1 MATGRV
7 RQTYAHSSAIVLT
20 IVAMFGMVMFAL
32 GYTWGAVI
40 AVIGVA
46 GVAILLATAPN
57 LARAATV
64 TVVTAIASLAVALGA
79 ISVATNGGGGGTT
92 AGPEVTETRERV
104 DTATQLWQQGMDVA
118 DDYGDSAAINNARTS
133 LDSSFLVLNISL
145 QSGHQL
151 RGEITDDATEWTIT
165 SREPNESEAFDGRT
179 VTANFEATADELGEQ
194 NPWGLSFSTLFVDAV
209 DFTMDI
215 PIDAVGIN
223 ADEPVLKFWATDRD
237 RPVYAETRVDGTPAA
252 TWMDTDDPADVMG
265 HVEQALTLAGYDPAT
280 FEVHEVDVSPILRH
294 VGSLN
299 PEEYSGVDR
308 YGGVSA
314 MGMVDGQVM
323 LVDVPIGGFPRVDLW
338 GTSSI
343 EPLIAASD
351 LDLGA
356 ITQHIEES
364 ADGAEN
370 ETTWRLDAATGKV
383 SAQTGS
389 SGSVTEIDIPTGGTN
404 TDGPAFAPSWG
415 N

>member
-1 MATGRV
+1 MAKWRV
-7 RQTYAHSSAIVLT
+7 RQTYAHSSTVVLT
-20 IVAMFGMVMFAL
+20 IVAMLGMVMFAL
-32 GYTWGAVI
+32 GHTWGAVI
-40 AVIGVA
+40 GLIGVA

-57 LARAATV
+57 LRRAATV
-64 TVVTAIASLAVALGA
+64 TAVTAIAALAVGLGA
-79 ISVATNGGGGGTT
+79 ISAATNGTGSGFS
-92 AGPEVTETRERV
+92 AGPDETETRERV
-104 DTATQLWQQGMDVA
+104 ETATDLWQQGMDVA
-118 DDYGDSAAINNARTS
+118 DSYGDSGAITSARTT
-133 LDSSFLVLNISL
+133 LDASYLLVNISL
-145 QSGHQL
+145 QSGHHL
-151 RGEITDDATEWTIT
+151 RGEVTDEATEWEIT
-165 SREPNESEAFDGRT
+165 AREANESEAFDGRT
-179 VTANFEATADELGEQ
+179 VTADFAETAAHLGEE
-194 NPWGLSFSTLFVDAV
+194 NPWGLSFNNLFFDAI
-209 DFTMDI
+209 DFTKDI
-215 PIDAVGIN
+215 PIEAMGIGEN
-223 ADEPVLKFWATDRD
+223 DPVLRFHSSDNE
-237 RPVYAETRVDGTPAA
+237 RPIYAETRVDGTPAG
-252 TWMDTDDPADVMG
+252 TWIDTDDAADVMG
-265 HVEQALTLAGYDPAT
+265 SVEEALTVAGYTANS
-280 FEVHEVDVSPILRH
+280 FEVQEIDVSPMSTH
-294 VGSLN
+294 VDSLA
-299 PEEYSGVDR
+299 PEGYSSADR
-308 YGGVSA
+308 NGGVLA